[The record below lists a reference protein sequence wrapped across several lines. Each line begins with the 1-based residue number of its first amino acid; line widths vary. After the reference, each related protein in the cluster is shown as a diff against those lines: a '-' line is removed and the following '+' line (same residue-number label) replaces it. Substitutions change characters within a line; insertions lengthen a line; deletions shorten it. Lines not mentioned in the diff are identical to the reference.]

1 VSLRGTG
8 HEHGSYR
15 MVNYDFINLS
25 LCKEVDGVP
34 KPDVYI
40 SFESSL
46 SAFCFSKILSESEEI
61 ENLLSESEAK
71 RSEAKRSEA
80 TWKFSERKRSEPTFR
95 NFRFFAFFAFSL
107 LSQESNYNAKHCN
120 DPKTQGLSDIDT
132 NMLIPNEYSIFRRE
146 DCNVHNK

>member
-71 RSEAKRSEA
+71 RHGNFPSESEANLPFEI
-80 TWKFSERKRSEPTFR
+80 
-95 NFRFFAFFAFSL
+95 FAFSL
-107 LSQESNYNAKHCN
+107 FSLFRFYRKKAIIMQNIVR
-120 DPKTQGLSDIDT
+120 TQKLEGC
-132 NMLIPNEYSIFRRE
+132 LILILI
-146 DCNVHNK
+146 C

>member
-1 VSLRGTG
+1 
-8 HEHGSYR
+8 

-71 RSEAKRSEA
+71 RSDMEIFRAKAKRTYLS
-80 TWKFSERKRSEPTFR
+80 KFSLFR
-95 NFRFFAFFAFSL
+95 FFRFFAFIARKQL
-107 LSQESNYNAKHCN
+107 LC
-120 DPKTQGLSDIDT
+120 KTL
-132 NMLIPNEYSIFRRE
+132 
-146 DCNVHNK
+146 

>member
-71 RSEAKRSEA
+71 RHGNFPSESEANLPFEI
-80 TWKFSERKRSEPTFR
+80 
-95 NFRFFAFFAFSL
+95 FAFSL
-107 LSQESNYNAKHCN
+107 LSQESNYYAKHCK
-120 DPKTQGLSDIDT
+120 DPKTRGLSDIDT